1 MSLFSKKN
9 TTKRSKR
16 KSKAKRAREST
27 GRAKAFLWWLMGLAT
42 SLVLMM
48 VFVLSDHGL
57 YELYQLKRQQA
68 MIEERIQE
76 LEIENEQMAEEKQR
90 LESDMEYIERLA
102 RERYRMAR
110 EGEKV
115 FRVIPKSESTTSK

>member
-1 MSLFSKKN
+1 MGLFSKKN
-9 TTKRSKR
+9 SKKTSKR
-16 KSKAKRAREST
+16 KSKAKHVREST

-76 LEIENEQMAEEKQR
+76 LEIENEQLAEEKKR

-115 FRVIPKSESTTSK
+115 FRVIPKSEDSSSQ

>member
-1 MSLFSKKN
+1 MGLFSNKN
-9 TTKRSKR
+9 TKKRSKR
-16 KSKAKRAREST
+16 KSQAKHAREST

-57 YELYQLKRQQA
+57 YELYQLKRQQS

-76 LEIENEQMAEEKQR
+76 LEIENEQMADEKQR

-115 FRVIPKSESTTSK
+115 FRVIPKSESSTSK